1 MKMYV
6 VGGYKDGKIRVGL
19 LDKVW
24 KSKAGT
30 ELVTLKILDHYK
42 EHKTV
47 YRTYHPWMNDHPS
60 NRTLKNVF
68 EQFEPKVIKN

>member
-19 LDKVW
+19 LDKLW

-47 YRTYHPWMNDHPS
+47 YRTYHKKQLDIM
-60 NRTLKNVF
+60 
-68 EQFEPKVIKN
+68 KVLDVDESEIKDKEIS

>member
-6 VGGYKDGKIRVGL
+6 VGGYKDGKIRVGV
-19 LDKVW
+19 LDKLW
-24 KSKAGT
+24 KSKSGT

-47 YRTYHPWMNDHPS
+47 YRTYHKKELDIM
-60 NRTLKNVF
+60 
-68 EQFEPKVIKN
+68 KVLDVDDSDIGAKS